1 MTEIITATREG
12 SPEESPE
19 LLRKW
24 HFDRAGVKGITP
36 GDDTHKRLMT
46 ASKIS
51 AAFIPSRSPYESYY
65 SIWHKMAGTIDP
77 VPPNEEVLERG
88 HILEPAV
95 SNWFASHHPELNVR
109 DPHSKV
115 WFYDR
120 ERGYGATPDRYLEQ
134 GGYVVG
140 LLEIK
145 TAQYK
150 DGWGEPGT
158 DQIPPHYYDQVQW
171 QMLCTGVP
179 VTYVAVLWGQGFSFS
194 EFKVEACKE
203 WQDELLRVAD
213 RLTASIKEDSK
224 PSLVD
229 DDHMAT
235 YEAVRELHPEI
246 DGSTVEVP
254 AELVRAY
261 YEAVEAK
268 KAAEIAERAA
278 KTHILDFM
286 GYAKTGTVEGEK
298 FVTRTARNGGPP
310 YLQAVR
316 GKTAAD
322 LPETQETSTLQVR
335 NIFRKAA

>member
-254 AELVRAY
+254 AEMVRAY

-286 GYAKTGTVEGEK
+286 GYAKTGEVDGEK
-298 FVTRTARNGGPP
+298 FVTRTARNGGTP

-322 LPETQETSTLQVR
+322 LPETQETSTFAVR
-335 NIFRKAA
+335 NDLRKAA

>member
-1 MTEIITATREG
+1 MSDVLTVPRVG
-12 SPEESPE
+12 VPVKSPE

-65 SIWHKMAGTIDP
+65 SLWHKMAGTIDP
-77 VPPNEEVLERG
+77 LPPNEEVLERG
-88 HILEPAV
+88 HMLEPAV
-95 SNWFASHHPELNVR
+95 AWWFAARHRELNVR
-109 DPHSKV
+109 NPKNKV

-145 TAQYK
+145 TSTSP

-158 DQIPPHYYDQVQW
+158 DQIPAHYYDQVQW

-179 VTYVAVLWGQGFSFS
+179 VTYVARLGSRFTYD
-194 EFKVEACKE
+194 EYKVEANRA
-203 WQDELLRVAD
+203 WQNTMLKAAN
-213 RLTASIKEDSK
+213 RLTESIKTDSK
-224 PSLVD
+224 PSLEDVE
-229 DDHMAT
+229 HTAT

-254 AELVRAY
+254 AEMVRAY

-278 KTHILDFM
+278 KTRILDVM

-298 FVTRTARNGGPP
+298 FVTRTARNGGTP

-322 LPETQETSTLQVR
+322 LPETQETSTFAVR
-335 NIFRKAA
+335 NDLRKAA